1 MTNRAQAH
9 NILVVGGGAGGLEL
23 VTRLGKSLGK
33 QNKAII
39 TLIDEQAVH
48 LWKPLL
54 HEVAAGSMDSNI
66 DQINYYAHAADND
79 YYYQPGKMEGLDR
92 NQKRIILA
100 PLLDEQGNELIP
112 RRTLAYDTLVICVG
126 SLSNDFNTPGAKEYC
141 LSLDNLEQANFF
153 QRKYLNKL
161 LATQYGSSSPTFNIV
176 IVGGGATGVELAA
189 ELHFSLRQAEYY
201 GLDHTTIARA
211 QITLVEAA
219 PQILTHLPETV
230 TKAVTERLKS
240 LDIAVFTQEQVLKA
254 DKEGIYTQ
262 SGKFFPADLCVW
274 AAGVKA
280 PDFLANLD
288 GLETDSI
295 NRLVVNS
302 KLQTTLDENIFALG
316 DCANFI
322 DPDFGTTV
330 PPRAQSAHQQATTL
344 AKSLKNKLN
353 HKPLV
358 DFKYRDKGSLITLSC
373 YDTFGNL
380 KSFYKMQHYI
390 GGKMA
395 QFVYRSLYFMH
406 LSALYGFWNA
416 LAIKKAKK
424 LLIKTRPRLKLHFSK
439 Y

>member
-1 MTNRAQAH
+1 M
-9 NILVVGGGAGGLEL
+9 
-23 VTRLGKSLGK
+23 
-33 QNKAII
+33 
-39 TLIDEQAVH
+39 
-48 LWKPLL
+48 
-54 HEVAAGSMDSNI
+54 
-66 DQINYYAHAADND
+66 
-79 YYYQPGKMEGLDR
+79 
-92 NQKRIILA
+92 
-100 PLLDEQGNELIP
+100 
-112 RRTLAYDTLVICVG
+112 
-126 SLSNDFNTPGAKEYC
+126 
-141 LSLDNLEQANFF
+141 
-153 QRKYLNKL
+153 
-161 LATQYGSSSPTFNIV
+161 
-176 IVGGGATGVELAA
+176 ELAA